1 MTVAMT
7 SALPDPD
14 RQYVFY
20 DGIPA
25 KRLFAW
31 IVDVGLLFV
40 AMLILGIVTLTL
52 VWWLWP
58 LFWVTLSF
66 LYRSLTI
73 GAGSATLGMRLMNIE
88 LRNAQGQRLTGSEA
102 MLHTGAYLVCASFFL
117 PQVLSI
123 AMIAL
128 GQRHQSLPD
137 TLLGTAAI
145 NRPR

>member
-1 MTVAMT
+1 MTVPMT

-14 RQYVFY
+14 RQAVFY

-31 IVDVGLLFV
+31 VVDVILIFA
-40 AMLILGIVTLTL
+40 AMLVLGLVTLTL
-52 VWWLWP
+52 AWWLWP
-58 LFWVTLSF
+58 LFWVATSF
-66 LYRSLTI
+66 LYRSLSI
-73 GAGSATLGMRLMNIE
+73 GIWSGTLGMRLMNIE
-88 LRNAQGQRLTGSEA
+88 LRNARGERLTGGEA
-102 MLHTGAYLVCASFFL
+102 MAHTGAYLISASFFL

-128 GQRHQSLPD
+128 GPRHQSLPD
-137 TLLGTAAI
+137 VILGSAAI